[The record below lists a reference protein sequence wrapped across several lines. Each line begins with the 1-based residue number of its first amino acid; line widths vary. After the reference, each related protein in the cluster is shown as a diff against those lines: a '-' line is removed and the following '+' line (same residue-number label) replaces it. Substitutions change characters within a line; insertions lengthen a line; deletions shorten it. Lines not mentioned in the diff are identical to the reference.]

1 MKKKIQILRVL
12 FVLFCANYAVFAQAE
27 YPRVVKDFLRIN
39 NDSKMIKDAKISLS
53 TEIFQ
58 NNGNEDTLRI
68 KVYDTDGYL
77 LSEFSKTDTT
87 IDSRGEYL
95 IRKFNY
101 IYNKNKLLTEKVD
114 SSGNLPVKSYLK
126 YDELYNVTDEEV
138 FIQNKKV
145 KNYSY
150 EYDDLSRLIESE
162 QKDLVNGCKITETYV
177 YDSYNNLVKLK
188 IQNKC
193 DPLEKKP
200 SENSYNYKYDEQYR
214 ILEKRTV
221 TSNGSSRTE
230 TFTYTNEGKPE
241 SSYII
246 MGPDSYISTKYTYD
260 KDNSVRIVRTE
271 SVDGKI
277 KSSDVVIKYDKFG
290 NRLLEE
296 YYDANNKLVYSYRF
310 LYSYY

>member
-1 MKKKIQILRVL
+1 MNRKFHILRVL
-12 FVLFCANYAVFAQAE
+12 IVLFCAIFTVFAQAE

-39 NDSKMIKDAKISLS
+39 NDFKMIKDARIRISV
-53 TEIFQ
+53 EIFQ
-58 NNGNEDTLRI
+58 NNGKEDTLRLRT
-68 KVYDTDGYL
+68 YDTDGYL

-87 IDSRGEYL
+87 EDNRGEYL
-95 IRKFNY
+95 TRKFSF
-101 IYNKNKLLTEKVD
+101 IYNKNKLVTEKID
-114 SSGNLPVKSYLK
+114 SSGSLPVKSYLK

-138 FIQNKKV
+138 YVQNKQV

-162 QKDLVNGCKITETYV
+162 QKDLLNDCKITETYI
-177 YDSYNNLVKLK
+177 YDSYNNLVKQK

-221 TSNGSSRTE
+221 ASSGSSKTE
-230 TFTYTNEGKPE
+230 TFTYSADGKPE
-241 SSYII
+241 SSYSIL
-246 MGPDSYISTKYTYD
+246 GPDSYISTKYSYE
-260 KDNSVRIVRTE
+260 KDNSVKILRNE
-271 SVDGKI
+271 SIGDKQKAVN
-277 KSSDVVIKYDKFG
+277 VVIKYDKFG

-296 YYDANNKLVYSYRF
+296 YFDSNNKLIYSYKF
-310 LYSYY
+310 IYTYY